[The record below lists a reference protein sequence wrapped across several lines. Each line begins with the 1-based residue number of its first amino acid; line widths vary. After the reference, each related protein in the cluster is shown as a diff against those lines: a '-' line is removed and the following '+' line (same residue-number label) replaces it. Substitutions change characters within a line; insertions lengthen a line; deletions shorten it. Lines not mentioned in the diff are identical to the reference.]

1 VASARNKTKDYIP
14 LPSSHRCEKPMSEVK
29 PYNQTQPKKE
39 QVAEMFNN
47 IAFRYDFLN
56 SLLSLGIHKGWRKKA
71 VNILKAKQPQ
81 IILDIATGTGDFAI
95 EALNAIAF
103 SETKRHNNDELKTN
117 AKKVIGVDISE
128 GMLNVGKEKIKKLNL
143 TDKIELQVADAE
155 HLPFADNYFD
165 AITVGF
171 GVRNFENIE
180 AGLKDMLRV
189 LKPGGDLVIIEF
201 SKPKGFFSLVY
212 KFYFKHIT
220 PAIGKL
226 FSKDHRAYSYLPESV
241 EAFPYGENLCKIIST
256 CGYTNV
262 SFQILTFGV
271 ASIYVASKE

>member
-1 VASARNKTKDYIP
+1 MPEI
-14 LPSSHRCEKPMSEVK
+14 VK
-29 PYNQTQPKKE
+29 PYNQNQGKKE

-71 VNILKAKQPQ
+71 VAILKVKQPQ
-81 IILDIATGTGDFAI
+81 TILDVASGTGDFAI
-95 EALNAIAF
+95 EA
-103 SETKRHNNDELKTN
+103 LKTN

-128 GMLNVGKEKIKKLNL
+128 GMLEVGREKIKKLNL

-155 HLPFADNYFD
+155 HLHFADNYFD

-171 GVRNFENIE
+171 GVRNFENLE
-180 AGLKDMLRV
+180 LGLKDMLRV

-201 SKPKGFFSLVY
+201 SKPTGLFSYVY
-212 KFYFKHIT
+212 KIYFKHIT
-220 PAIGKL
+220 PTIGKL

-241 EAFPYGENLCKIIST
+241 EAFPYGEKFCSILNS
-256 CGYTNV
+256 CGYKNA
-262 SFQILTFGV
+262 SFKILTFGV
-271 ASIYVASKE
+271 ASIYTASK

>member
-1 VASARNKTKDYIP
+1 VPEI
-14 LPSSHRCEKPMSEVK
+14 K
-29 PYNQTQPKKE
+29 PYNQSQGKKE

-71 VNILKAKQPQ
+71 IAILKARQPQ
-81 IILDIATGTGDFAI
+81 IILDVATGTGDFAI
-95 EALNAIAF
+95 EAL
-103 SETKRHNNDELKTN
+103 KTN
-117 AKKVIGVDISE
+117 AKKIIGVDISE
-128 GMLNVGKEKIKKLNL
+128 GMLEMAKQKIKKLNL
-143 TDKIELQVADAE
+143 TDKIDLQVADAE
-155 HLPFADNYFD
+155 HLPFANNYFD

-171 GVRNFENIE
+171 GVRNFENLGN
-180 AGLKDMLRV
+180 GLKDMLRV

-201 SKPKGFFSLVY
+201 SKPKGLFSSIY
-212 KFYFKHIT
+212 KIYFKHIT

-241 EAFPYGENLCKIIST
+241 EAFPYGENLCKILSA
-256 CGYTNV
+256 CGYKNP

-271 ASIYVASKE
+271 ASIYIAKK

>member
-1 VASARNKTKDYIP
+1 
-14 LPSSHRCEKPMSEVK
+14 
-29 PYNQTQPKKE
+29 
-39 QVAEMFNN
+39 MFNN

-81 IILDIATGTGDFAI
+81 LILDVASGTGDFAI
-95 EALNAIAF
+95 EAL
-103 SETKRHNNDELKTN
+103 KTN
-117 AKKVIGVDISE
+117 AQKVIGVDISE
-128 GMLNVGKEKIKKLNL
+128 GMLNVGREKIKKLNL
-143 TDKIELQVADAE
+143 SDKIELQVADAE
-155 HLPFADNYFD
+155 HLPFTDNYFD

-171 GVRNFENIE
+171 GVRNFENLE
-180 AGLKDMLRV
+180 VGLKDMLRV

-201 SKPKGFFSLVY
+201 SKPKGFFSLMY
-212 KFYFKHIT
+212 KLYFKHIT

-241 EAFPYGENLCKIIST
+241 EAFPYGQNLCNILST

-271 ASIYVASKE
+271 ASIYIASKL

>member
-1 VASARNKTKDYIP
+1 
-14 LPSSHRCEKPMSEVK
+14 MSQQVK
-29 PYNQTQPKKE
+29 PYNQSQGKKE

-71 VNILKAKQPQ
+71 VNILKAKQPK
-81 IILDIATGTGDFAI
+81 IILDVASGTGDFAI
-95 EALNAIAF
+95 EAL
-103 SETKRHNNDELKTN
+103 KTN
-117 AKKVIGVDISE
+117 AQKVVGVDISE

-143 TDKIELQVADAE
+143 TGKIDLQVADAE
-155 HLPFADNYFD
+155 HLPFTDNYFD

-171 GVRNFENIE
+171 GVRNFENLE
-180 AGLKDMLRV
+180 LGLKDMQRV
-189 LKPGGDLVIIEF
+189 LKPNGDLVIIEF

-212 KFYFKHIT
+212 KIYFKHIT

-241 EAFPYGENLCKIIST
+241 EAFPYGEALCNILT
-256 CGYTNV
+256 NCGYKNAQY
-262 SFQILTFGV
+262 QILTFGV
-271 ASIYVASKE
+271 ASIYTATK